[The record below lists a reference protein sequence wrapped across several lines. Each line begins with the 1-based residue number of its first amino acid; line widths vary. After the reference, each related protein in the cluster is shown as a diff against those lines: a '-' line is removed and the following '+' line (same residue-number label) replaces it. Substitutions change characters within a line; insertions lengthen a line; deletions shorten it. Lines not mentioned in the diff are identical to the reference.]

1 MSSAAAA
8 ACSIIGV
15 NNKPS
20 QKVKENRA
28 LLFQLDSQTVKI
40 DSLHEVA
47 RTTVKIYTIVFM
59 LHEIRLSPPKH
70 SILLPKFTPCR
81 FNALHKGKHTARGLL
96 KSVVTH

>member
-59 LHEIRLSPPKH
+59 LHEIRVSPPPNTQYYYQ
-70 SILLPKFTPCR
+70 SSLL
-81 FNALHKGKHTARGLL
+81 AGLML
-96 KSVVTH
+96 CTKASTQPRDF